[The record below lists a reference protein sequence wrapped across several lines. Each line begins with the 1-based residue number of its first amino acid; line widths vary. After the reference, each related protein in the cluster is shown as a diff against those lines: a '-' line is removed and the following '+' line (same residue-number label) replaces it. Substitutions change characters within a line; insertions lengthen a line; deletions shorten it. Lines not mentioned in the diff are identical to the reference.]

1 MNLNFEKDKN
11 LLLSKINQKEVIS
24 LEKELIKIPSVTG
37 NEKQICDFLYN
48 YLKKCGFVVSK
59 EYVEDNRPNIIARFK
74 KGEKG
79 KIILLNGH
87 LDTVPTGDNWSNDP
101 FSATEDDC
109 YIYGRGS
116 ADMKGG
122 VAAQICAM
130 RAFMESEIPF
140 NGEIIFSG
148 VVGEE
153 VDQSGTI
160 SLVNNNILADYSI
173 VSEPTNLLVVSLCK
187 GDMDIR
193 VQITGKAAHASIPEK
208 GLNAIYLASKIVLEL
223 EKYANNLKK
232 ATKHQILGTPTLVV
246 GTIKGGEVPCMVA
259 GSCELRVDRRLLP
272 NEDIDKVVSEI
283 KEVVNSISIKFPE
296 FTAEIKVL
304 YSVPAM
310 ECDGKSPLVV
320 CLQKNIDKLYE
331 GGDSSIHGWPA
342 TTDGNILN
350 AAGINTVVFGPGT
363 IDVAHQPDERI
374 EKNQLALAS
383 KIIAATI
390 FDLFKVND

>member
-1 MNLNFEKDKN
+1 
-11 LLLSKINQKEVIS
+11 
-24 LEKELIKIPSVTG
+24 
-37 NEKQICDFLYN
+37 
-48 YLKKCGFVVSK
+48 
-59 EYVEDNRPNIIARFK
+59 
-74 KGEKG
+74 
-79 KIILLNGH
+79 
-87 LDTVPTGDNWSNDP
+87 
-101 FSATEDDC
+101 
-109 YIYGRGS
+109 
-116 ADMKGG
+116 MKGG
-122 VAAQICAM
+122 LVAQICAM
-130 RAFMESEIPF
+130 KAFMESRLSF

-153 VDQSGTI
+153 VDQIGTI

-173 VSEPTNLLVVSLCK
+173 VSEPTNLLIVSTCK

-193 VQITGKAAHASIPEK
+193 IYIKGKAVHASIPEK

-232 ATKHQILGTPTLVV
+232 ATKHQMLGTPTLVV

-272 NEDIDKVVSEI
+272 NENIDKITNEI
-283 KEVVNSISIKFPE
+283 KKIVDNVSMKYPKFITE
-296 FTAEIKVL
+296 TKLL
-304 YSVPAM
+304 YAVPAM
-310 ECDGKSPLVV
+310 ECDSESPLIV
-320 CLQKNIDKLYE
+320 CLQKNVNELYG

-363 IDVAHQPDERI
+363 IEVAHQPDEKI
-374 EKNQLALAS
+374 EKNQLTLAS

-390 FDLFKVND
+390 FDLFKVTG